1 MLSSNGML
9 RQPLR
14 FTTIHTWHCR
24 ERREACVLVFPFQ
37 VKKDSV
43 RAKNFSSLLFISSS
57 APAFRFQK
65 EGRWGWTGSNN
76 TPITT
81 GRVGDFSHR
90 GVDQWLVLPTWAPR
104 PWVWGSSEVA
114 ASEWPQAAAPPA
126 GVPESWGLDRV
137 VCWRP
142 GPARGGTA
150 GALGTTDGG

>member
-114 ASEWPQAAAPPA
+114 ASEWPQA
-126 GVPESWGLDRV
+126 VPRRPVSRRV
-137 VCWRP
+137 
-142 GPARGGTA
+142 GGWIE
-150 GALGTTDGG
+150 

>member
-43 RAKNFSSLLFISSS
+43 RAKNFSSLLFISSNAS
-57 APAFRFQK
+57 AFSFQK
-65 EGRWGWTGSNN
+65 GGRSGGVDR
-76 TPITT
+76 IAIKLTT
-81 GRVGDFSHR
+81 DRVGHFSHR
-90 GVDQWLVLPTWAPR
+90 CVDQWLVLLTWAPR

-114 ASEWPQAAAPPA
+114 ASEWPQA
-126 GVPESWGLDRV
+126 VPRRPVSRRV
-137 VCWRP
+137 
-142 GPARGGTA
+142 GGWIE
-150 GALGTTDGG
+150 